1 MELVIGNKNYSS
13 WSLRPWLLLSYFN
26 IPFEETR
33 IPLAQARTHELLAE
47 YSPSFK
53 VPVLIDNDLIVWESM
68 AICEYINETYL
79 NGQAYPAPIKDRALA
94 RAYCSEMHAG
104 FSALRTELPMNIRAM
119 RRVKIS
125 DKCEHDIH
133 RIDGMWQ
140 DALNRHDGDFLFG
153 NFSIVDCMFAPVA
166 TRFAT
171 YNIEVSDT
179 SLAYMDALLS
189 LPAMQA
195 WSASATNEQEV
206 IAASEVGSSRA

>member
-1 MELVIGNKNYSS
+1 
-13 WSLRPWLLLSYFN
+13 
-26 IPFEETR
+26 
-33 IPLAQARTHELLAE
+33 
-47 YSPSFK
+47 
-53 VPVLIDNDLIVWESM
+53 
-68 AICEYINETYL
+68 
-79 NGQAYPAPIKDRALA
+79 
-94 RAYCSEMHAG
+94 
-104 FSALRTELPMNIRAM
+104 
-119 RRVKIS
+119 
-125 DKCEHDIH
+125 
-133 RIDGMWQ
+133 MWQ